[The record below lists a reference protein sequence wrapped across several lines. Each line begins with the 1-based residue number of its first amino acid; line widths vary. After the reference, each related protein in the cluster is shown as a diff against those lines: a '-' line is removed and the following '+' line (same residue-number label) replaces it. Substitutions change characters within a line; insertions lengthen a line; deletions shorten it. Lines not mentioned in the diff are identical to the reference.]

1 MALLEI
7 QTGVVNMTAFM
18 RAMNFVSAVAER
30 LNASRHACNEHFAD
44 KPEWEWPVAPPV
56 SLEARAFALAVLTE
70 FMMEGVKHD

>member
-1 MALLEI
+1 MALLES

-44 KPEWEWPVAPPV
+44 KPEWPFAPPV